1 LVDGRIIMNIQNK
14 LNFSRRIRRTPF
26 TASVEKYGVTGFSVV
41 NHTLLPKSF
50 QNSVEDDYLHL
61 QKHAQIWD
69 VGCQR
74 QVEIRGKDALK
85 LIELMTPRSISALQP
100 GKCLYIPLTDQNGG
114 IINDPIL
121 IKIRADHYY
130 LSVADSDVLLWARG
144 LAIGFGLNVRIRE
157 PDVWPLAV
165 QGPKAADVLAKVFGE
180 RIYSI
185 KKFNFDYFSLDG
197 SAQLIAKT
205 GYSRIGGFEIYL
217 SRPELGSSL
226 WETILEAGR
235 SENIR
240 PGSPNII
247 DRVEAGLL
255 SYGNEMTVE
264 NTPLECNMDKFLDIN
279 KEADYI
285 GKKVLQ
291 RQIRYGIKRRIRG
304 VIYKGPKLPTISR
317 PLQVFDIDKR
327 TIVGSL
333 TSGAFSPHFR
343 GNIGV
348 GMVKYGYWDN
358 NKKILVNIADQEFRE
373 GLIKDLPLIQ

>member
-1 LVDGRIIMNIQNK
+1 MNIQNK

-26 TASVEKYGVTGFSVV
+26 TASAEKYGVTGFSVV

-50 QNSVEDDYLHL
+50 QNSIEDDYLHL
-61 QKHAQIWD
+61 QKYAQIWD

-74 QVEIRGKDALK
+74 QVEIKGKDALK
-85 LIELMTPRSISALQP
+85 LIELMTPRSISELKP
-100 GKCLYIPLTDQNGG
+100 GKCLYIPLTDENGG

-121 IKIRADHYY
+121 IKISNEHYY

-180 RIYSI
+180 RIHSI
-185 KKFNFDYFSLDG
+185 KKFNFDYFSLEG
-197 SAQLIAKT
+197 SSQLIAKT

-217 SRPELGSSL
+217 SRPELGTFL
-226 WETILEAGR
+226 WETILEAGK
-235 SENIR
+235 SDNIR

-264 NTPLECNMDKFLDIN
+264 NTPLECNMDKFLDIY
-279 KEADYI
+279 KEEDYI
-285 GKKVLQ
+285 GKKVLL
-291 RQIRYGIKRRIRG
+291 RQIKYGLKRRIKG
-304 VIYKGPKLPTISR
+304 VIYKGPQLPTISR
-317 PLQVFDIDKR
+317 PLQVFDTNKK
-327 TIVGSL
+327 TIVGNL
-333 TSGAFSPHFR
+333 TSGAFSPHFKS
-343 GNIGV
+343 NIGL
-348 GMVKYGYWDN
+348 GMINDGYWDN
-358 NKKILVNIADQEFRE
+358 NKNILVNINDQEFRE

>member
-1 LVDGRIIMNIQNK
+1 MNVQNK

-50 QNSVEDDYLHL
+50 QNSIEDDYLHL
-61 QKHAQIWD
+61 QKYAQIWD

-74 QVEIRGKDALK
+74 QVEIKGKDALK
-85 LIELMTPRSISALQP
+85 LIELMTPRSISELKS
-100 GKCLYIPLTDQNGG
+100 GKCLYIPLTDENGG

-121 IKIRADHYY
+121 IKISDEHYY

-180 RIYSI
+180 QIHSI
-185 KKFNFDYFSLDG
+185 KKFNFDYFPLDG
-197 SAQLIAKT
+197 SSQLIAKT

-217 SRPELGSSL
+217 SRPELGTFL
-226 WETILEAGR
+226 WETILEAGK

-264 NTPLECNMDKFLDIN
+264 NTPLECNMDKFLDIY
-279 KEADYI
+279 KEEDYI
-285 GKKVLQ
+285 GKKVLL
-291 RQIRYGIKRRIRG
+291 RQIKYGIKRRIKG
-304 VIYKGPKLPTISR
+304 VIYKGPQLPTISR
-317 PLQVFDIDKR
+317 PLQVFDTDKK
-327 TIVGSL
+327 TIIGNL
-333 TSGAFSPHFR
+333 TSGAFSPHFKS
-343 GNIGV
+343 NIGL
-348 GMVKYGYWDN
+348 GMINHGYWDN
-358 NKKILVNIADQEFRE
+358 NKKILVNINDQEFRE
-373 GLIKDLPLIQ
+373 GLIKDLPLIK

>member
-1 LVDGRIIMNIQNK
+1 MNIQNK

-26 TASVEKYGVTGFSVV
+26 TASAEKYGVTGFSVV

-50 QNSVEDDYLHL
+50 QNSIEDDYLHL
-61 QKHAQIWD
+61 QKYAQIWD

-74 QVEIRGKDALK
+74 QVEIKGKDSLK
-85 LIELMTPRSISALQP
+85 LIELMTPRSISELKP
-100 GKCLYIPLTDQNGG
+100 GKCLYIPLTDENGG
-114 IINDPIL
+114 LINDPIL
-121 IKIRADHYY
+121 IKISDEHYY

-165 QGPKAADVLAKVFGE
+165 QGPKAANVLAKVFGE
-180 RIYSI
+180 RIHLI
-185 KKFNFDYFSLDG
+185 KKFNFDYFSFDG
-197 SAQLIAKT
+197 SPQLIAKT

-217 SRPELGSSL
+217 SRPELGTFL

-264 NTPLECNMDKFLDIN
+264 NTPLECNMDDFVDIN

-285 GKKVLQ
+285 GKKVLL
-291 RQIRYGIKRRIRG
+291 RQIKYGIKRRIRG
-304 VIYKGPKLPTISR
+304 VVYEGPKLPTISK
-317 PLQVFDIDKR
+317 PLKVFDTDKR

-333 TSGAFSPHFR
+333 TSGAFSPNFKS
-343 GNIGV
+343 NIGL
-348 GMVKYGYWDN
+348 GMVNDGYWDN

>member
-1 LVDGRIIMNIQNK
+1 MNIQNK

-50 QNSVEDDYLHL
+50 QNSIEDDYLHL
-61 QKHAQIWD
+61 QKYAQIWD

-74 QVEIRGKDALK
+74 QVEIKGKDALK
-85 LIELMTPRSISALQP
+85 LIELMTPRSISELKP
-100 GKCLYIPLTDQNGG
+100 GKCLYIPLTDENGG

-121 IKIRADHYY
+121 IKISNEHYY

-180 RIYSI
+180 RIRSI
-185 KKFNFDYFSLDG
+185 KKFNFDYFSLEG
-197 SAQLIAKT
+197 SSQLIAKT

-217 SRPELGSSL
+217 SRPELGTFL
-226 WETILEAGR
+226 WETILEAGK
-235 SENIR
+235 SDNIR

-264 NTPLECNMDKFLDIN
+264 NTPLECNMDKFLDIY
-279 KEADYI
+279 KEEDYI
-285 GKKVLQ
+285 GKKVLL
-291 RQIRYGIKRRIRG
+291 RQTKYGIKRRIKG
-304 VIYKGPKLPTISR
+304 VIYEGPQLPTISR
-317 PLQVFDIDKR
+317 PLQVFDTDKK
-327 TIVGSL
+327 TIIGNL
-333 TSGAFSPHFR
+333 TSGAFSPHFKS
-343 GNIGV
+343 NIGL
-348 GMVKYGYWDN
+348 GMIKEGYWDN
-358 NKKILVNIADQEFRE
+358 NKKILVNIKDQEFRE

>member
-1 LVDGRIIMNIQNK
+1 MNIQNK

-50 QNSVEDDYLHL
+50 QNSIEDDYLHL
-61 QKHAQIWD
+61 QKYAQIWD

-74 QVEIRGKDALK
+74 QVEIKGRDALK
-85 LIELMTPRSISALQP
+85 LIELMTPRSISELNSK
-100 GKCLYIPLTDQNGG
+100 KCLYIPLTDENGG

-121 IKIRADHYY
+121 IKISDEHYY

-144 LAIGFGLNVRIRE
+144 LAIGLGLNVRIRE
-157 PDVWPLAV
+157 PDVWPLAI

-180 RIYSI
+180 RIHSL
-185 KKFNFDYFSLDG
+185 KKFNFDYFPLEG
-197 SAQLIAKT
+197 SSQLIAKT

-217 SRPELGSSL
+217 SRPELGTFL
-226 WETILEAGR
+226 WETILEAGKP
-235 SENIR
+235 ENIR

-264 NTPLECNMDKFLDIN
+264 NTPLECNMDKFLDIY
-279 KEADYI
+279 KEEDYI
-285 GKKVLQ
+285 GKKVLL
-291 RQIRYGIKRRIRG
+291 RQIKYGIKRRIKG
-304 VIYKGPKLPTISR
+304 VIYKGPRLPTITR
-317 PLQVFDIDKR
+317 PLQVFDTDKK
-327 TIVGSL
+327 TIVGNL
-333 TSGAFSPHFR
+333 TSGAFSPFFKN
-343 GNIGV
+343 NIGL
-348 GMVKYGYWDN
+348 GMINEGYWDN
-358 NKKILVNIADQEFRE
+358 NKKILVNINDQEFRE

>member
-1 LVDGRIIMNIQNK
+1 MNIQNK

-50 QNSVEDDYLHL
+50 QHSIEDDYLHL
-61 QKHAQIWD
+61 QKYAQIWD

-74 QVEIRGKDALK
+74 QVEIKGRDALK
-85 LIELMTPRSISALQP
+85 LIELMTPRSISELNSK
-100 GKCLYIPLTDQNGG
+100 KCLYIPLTDENGG

-121 IKIRADHYY
+121 IKISDEHYY

-144 LAIGFGLNVRIRE
+144 LAIGLGLNVRIRE
-157 PDVWPLAV
+157 PDVWPLAI

-180 RIYSI
+180 RIHSL
-185 KKFNFDYFSLDG
+185 KKFNFDYFPLDG
-197 SAQLIAKT
+197 SSQLIAKT

-217 SRPELGSSL
+217 SRPELGTFL
-226 WETILEAGR
+226 WEKILEAGKP
-235 SENIR
+235 ENIR

-264 NTPLECNMDKFLDIN
+264 NTPLECNMDKFLDIY
-279 KEADYI
+279 KEEDYI
-285 GKKVLQ
+285 GKKVLL
-291 RQIRYGIKRRIRG
+291 RQIKYGIKRRIKG
-304 VIYKGPKLPTISR
+304 VIYKGPRLPTITR
-317 PLQVFDIDKR
+317 PLQVFDTDKK
-327 TIVGSL
+327 TIVGNL
-333 TSGAFSPHFR
+333 TSGAFSPFFKN
-343 GNIGV
+343 NIGL
-348 GMVKYGYWDN
+348 GMINEGYWDN
-358 NKKILVNIADQEFRE
+358 NKEILVNINDQEFRE

>member
-1 LVDGRIIMNIQNK
+1 MNIQNK

-50 QNSVEDDYLHL
+50 QHSIEDDYLHL
-61 QKHAQIWD
+61 QKYAQIWD

-74 QVEIRGKDALK
+74 QVEIKGRDALK
-85 LIELMTPRSISALQP
+85 LIELMTPRSISELNSK
-100 GKCLYIPLTDQNGG
+100 KCLYIPLTDENGG

-121 IKIRADHYY
+121 IKISDEHFY

-144 LAIGFGLNVRIRE
+144 LAIGLGLNVRIRE
-157 PDVWPLAV
+157 PDVWPLAI

-180 RIYSI
+180 RIHSL
-185 KKFNFDYFSLDG
+185 KKFNFDYFPLDG
-197 SAQLIAKT
+197 SSQLIAKT

-217 SRPELGSSL
+217 SRPELGTFL
-226 WETILEAGR
+226 WETILEAGKP
-235 SENIR
+235 ENIR

-264 NTPLECNMDKFLDIN
+264 NTPLECNMDKFLDIY
-279 KEADYI
+279 KEEDYI
-285 GKKVLQ
+285 GKKVLL
-291 RQIRYGIKRRIRG
+291 RQIKYGIKRRIKG
-304 VIYKGPKLPTISR
+304 VIYKGPRLPTITR
-317 PLQVFDIDKR
+317 PLQVFDTDKK
-327 TIVGSL
+327 TIVGNL
-333 TSGAFSPHFR
+333 TSGAFSPFFKN
-343 GNIGV
+343 NIGL
-348 GMVKYGYWDN
+348 GMINEGYWDN
-358 NKKILVNIADQEFRE
+358 NKKILVNINNQEFRE

>member
-1 LVDGRIIMNIQNK
+1 MNIQNK

-26 TASVEKYGVTGFSVV
+26 TASAEKYGVTGFSVV

-50 QNSVEDDYLHL
+50 QNSIEDDYLHL
-61 QKHAQIWD
+61 QKYAQIWD

-74 QVEIRGKDALK
+74 QVEIKGKDSLK
-85 LIELMTPRSISALQP
+85 LIELMTPRSISELKP
-100 GKCLYIPLTDQNGG
+100 GKCLYIPLTDENGG
-114 IINDPIL
+114 LINDPIL
-121 IKIRADHYY
+121 IKISDEHYY

-165 QGPKAADVLAKVFGE
+165 QGPKAANVLAKVFGE
-180 RIYSI
+180 QIHLI
-185 KKFNFDYFSLDG
+185 KKFNFDYFSFDG
-197 SAQLIAKT
+197 SPQLIAKT

-217 SRPELGSSL
+217 SRPELGTFL

-264 NTPLECNMDKFLDIN
+264 NTPLECNMDDFVDIN

-285 GKKVLQ
+285 GKKVLL
-291 RQIRYGIKRRIRG
+291 RQIKYGIKRRIRG
-304 VIYKGPKLPTISR
+304 VVYEGPKLPTISK
-317 PLQVFDIDKR
+317 PLKVFDTDKR

-333 TSGAFSPHFR
+333 TSGAFSPNFKS
-343 GNIGV
+343 NIGL
-348 GMVKYGYWDN
+348 GMVNDGHWDN
-358 NKKILVNIADQEFRE
+358 NKKILVNIADKEFRE

>member
-1 LVDGRIIMNIQNK
+1 MNIQNK

-50 QNSVEDDYLHL
+50 QHSIEDDYLHL
-61 QKHAQIWD
+61 QKYAQIWD

-74 QVEIRGKDALK
+74 QVEIKGRDALK
-85 LIELMTPRSISALQP
+85 LIELMTPRSISELNSK
-100 GKCLYIPLTDQNGG
+100 KCLYIPLTDENGG

-121 IKIRADHYY
+121 IKISDEHFY

-144 LAIGFGLNVRIRE
+144 LAIGLGLNVRIRE
-157 PDVWPLAV
+157 PDVWPLAI

-180 RIYSI
+180 RIHSL
-185 KKFNFDYFSLDG
+185 KRFNFDYFPLDG
-197 SAQLIAKT
+197 SSQLIAKT

-217 SRPELGSSL
+217 SRPELGTFL
-226 WETILEAGR
+226 WETILEAGKP
-235 SENIR
+235 ENIR

-264 NTPLECNMDKFLDIN
+264 NTPLECNMDKFLDIY
-279 KEADYI
+279 KEEDYI
-285 GKKVLQ
+285 GKKVLL
-291 RQIRYGIKRRIRG
+291 RQIKYGIKRRIKG
-304 VIYKGPKLPTISR
+304 VIYKGPRLPTITR
-317 PLQVFDIDKR
+317 PLQVFDTDKK
-327 TIVGSL
+327 TIVGNL
-333 TSGAFSPHFR
+333 TSGAFSPFFKN
-343 GNIGV
+343 NIGL
-348 GMVKYGYWDN
+348 GMINEGYWDN
-358 NKKILVNIADQEFRE
+358 NKKILVNINDQEIRE

>member
-1 LVDGRIIMNIQNK
+1 MNVQNK

-50 QNSVEDDYLHL
+50 QNSIEDDYLHL
-61 QKHAQIWD
+61 QKYAQIWD

-74 QVEIRGKDALK
+74 QVEIKGKDALK
-85 LIELMTPRSISALQP
+85 LIELMTPRSISELKS
-100 GKCLYIPLTDQNGG
+100 GKCLYIPLTDENGG

-121 IKIRADHYY
+121 IKISDEHYY

-180 RIYSI
+180 QIHSI
-185 KKFNFDYFSLDG
+185 KKFNFDYFPLDG
-197 SAQLIAKT
+197 SSQLIAKT

-217 SRPELGSSL
+217 SRPELGTFL
-226 WETILEAGR
+226 WETILEAGK

-264 NTPLECNMDKFLDIN
+264 NTPLECNMDKFLDIC
-279 KEADYI
+279 KEENYI

-291 RQIRYGIKRRIRG
+291 RQIKYGIKRRIKG
-304 VIYKGPKLPTISR
+304 VIYKGPQLPTISR
-317 PLQVFDIDKR
+317 PLQVFDTDKK
-327 TIVGSL
+327 TIVGNL
-333 TSGAFSPHFR
+333 TSGAFSPFFKN
-343 GNIGV
+343 NIGL
-348 GMVKYGYWDN
+348 GMINEGYWDN
-358 NKKILVNIADQEFRE
+358 NKEILVNINDQEFRE

>member
-1 LVDGRIIMNIQNK
+1 MNIQNK

-50 QNSVEDDYLHL
+50 QNSIEDDYLHL
-61 QKHAQIWD
+61 QKYAQIWD

-74 QVEIRGKDALK
+74 QVEIKGRDALK
-85 LIELMTPRSISALQP
+85 LIELMTPRSISELNSK
-100 GKCLYIPLTDQNGG
+100 KCLYIPLTDENGG

-121 IKIRADHYY
+121 IKISDEHYY

-144 LAIGFGLNVRIRE
+144 LAIGLGLNVRIRE
-157 PDVWPLAV
+157 PDVWPLAI

-180 RIYSI
+180 RIHSL
-185 KKFNFDYFSLDG
+185 KKFNFDYFPLDG
-197 SAQLIAKT
+197 SSQLIAKT

-217 SRPELGSSL
+217 SRPELGTFL
-226 WETILEAGR
+226 WETILEAGKTV
-235 SENIR
+235 NIR

-264 NTPLECNMDKFLDIN
+264 NTPLECNMDKFLDIY
-279 KEADYI
+279 KEEDYI
-285 GKKVLQ
+285 GKKVLL
-291 RQIRYGIKRRIRG
+291 RQIKYGIKRRIKG
-304 VIYKGPKLPTISR
+304 IIYKGPRLPTITR
-317 PLQVFDIDKR
+317 PLQVFDTNKK
-327 TIVGSL
+327 TIVGNL
-333 TSGAFSPHFR
+333 TSGAFSPFFKS
-343 GNIGV
+343 NIGL
-348 GMVKYGYWDN
+348 GMINEGYWDN
-358 NKKILVNIADQEFRE
+358 NKEILVNINDQEFRE

>member
-1 LVDGRIIMNIQNK
+1 MNIQNK

-26 TASVEKYGVTGFSVV
+26 TASAEKYGVTGFSVV

-50 QNSVEDDYLHL
+50 QNSIEDDYLHL
-61 QKHAQIWD
+61 QKYAQIWD

-74 QVEIRGKDALK
+74 QVEIKGKDSLK
-85 LIELMTPRSISALQP
+85 LIELMTPRSISELKP
-100 GKCLYIPLTDQNGG
+100 GKCLYIPLTDENGG
-114 IINDPIL
+114 LINDPIL
-121 IKIRADHYY
+121 IKISDEHYY

-165 QGPKAADVLAKVFGE
+165 QGPKAANVLAKVFGE
-180 RIYSI
+180 QIHLI
-185 KKFNFDYFSLDG
+185 KKFNFDYFSFDG
-197 SAQLIAKT
+197 SPQLIAKT

-217 SRPELGSSL
+217 SRPELGTFL

-264 NTPLECNMDKFLDIN
+264 NTPLECNMDDFVDIN

-285 GKKVLQ
+285 GKKVLL
-291 RQIRYGIKRRIRG
+291 RQIKYGIKRRIRG
-304 VIYKGPKLPTISR
+304 VVYEGPKLPTISK
-317 PLQVFDIDKR
+317 PLKVFDTDKR

-333 TSGAFSPHFR
+333 TSGAFSPNFKS
-343 GNIGV
+343 NIGL
-348 GMVKYGYWDN
+348 GMVNDGHWDN

>member
-1 LVDGRIIMNIQNK
+1 MNIQNK

-50 QNSVEDDYLHL
+50 QHSIEDDYLHL
-61 QKHAQIWD
+61 QKYAQIWD

-74 QVEIRGKDALK
+74 QVEIKGRDALK
-85 LIELMTPRSISALQP
+85 LIELMTPRSISELNSK
-100 GKCLYIPLTDQNGG
+100 KCLYIPLTDENGG

-121 IKIRADHYY
+121 IKISDEHYY

-144 LAIGFGLNVRIRE
+144 LAIGLGLNVRIRE
-157 PDVWPLAV
+157 PDVWPLAI

-180 RIYSI
+180 RIHSL
-185 KKFNFDYFSLDG
+185 KKFNFDYFPLDG
-197 SAQLIAKT
+197 SSQLIAKT

-217 SRPELGSSL
+217 SRPELGTFL
-226 WETILEAGR
+226 WETILEAGKP
-235 SENIR
+235 ENIR

-264 NTPLECNMDKFLDIN
+264 NTPLECNMDKFLDIY
-279 KEADYI
+279 KEEDYI
-285 GKKVLQ
+285 GKKVLL
-291 RQIRYGIKRRIRG
+291 RQIKYGIKRRIKG
-304 VIYKGPKLPTISR
+304 VIYKGPRLPTITR
-317 PLQVFDIDKR
+317 PLQVFDTDKK
-327 TIVGSL
+327 TIVGNL
-333 TSGAFSPHFR
+333 TSGAFSPFFKN
-343 GNIGV
+343 NIGL
-348 GMVKYGYWDN
+348 GMINEGYWDN
-358 NKKILVNIADQEFRE
+358 NKEILVNINDQEFRE

>member
-1 LVDGRIIMNIQNK
+1 MNIQNK

-50 QNSVEDDYLHL
+50 QHSIEDDYLHL
-61 QKHAQIWD
+61 QKYAQIWD

-74 QVEIRGKDALK
+74 QVEIKGRDALK
-85 LIELMTPRSISALQP
+85 LIELMTPRSISELNSK
-100 GKCLYIPLTDQNGG
+100 KCLYIPLTDENGG

-121 IKIRADHYY
+121 IKISDEHYY

-144 LAIGFGLNVRIRE
+144 LAIGLGLNVRIRE
-157 PDVWPLAV
+157 PDVWPLAI

-180 RIYSI
+180 RIHSL
-185 KKFNFDYFSLDG
+185 KRFNFDYFPLDG
-197 SAQLIAKT
+197 SSQLIAKT

-217 SRPELGSSL
+217 SRPELGTFL
-226 WETILEAGR
+226 WETILEAGKP
-235 SENIR
+235 ENIR

-264 NTPLECNMDKFLDIN
+264 NTPLECNMDKFLDIY
-279 KEADYI
+279 KEEDYI
-285 GKKVLQ
+285 GKKVLL
-291 RQIRYGIKRRIRG
+291 RQIKYGIKRRIKG
-304 VIYKGPKLPTISR
+304 VIYKGPRLPTITR
-317 PLQVFDIDKR
+317 PLQVFDTDKK
-327 TIVGSL
+327 TIVGNL
-333 TSGAFSPHFR
+333 TSGAFSPFFKN
-343 GNIGV
+343 NIGL
-348 GMVKYGYWDN
+348 GMINEGYWDN
-358 NKKILVNIADQEFRE
+358 NKKILVNINDQEFRE

>member
-1 LVDGRIIMNIQNK
+1 MNIQNK

-50 QNSVEDDYLHL
+50 QNSIEDDYLHL
-61 QKHAQIWD
+61 QKYAQIWD

-74 QVEIRGKDALK
+74 QVEIKGRDALK
-85 LIELMTPRSISALQP
+85 LIELMTPRSISELNSK
-100 GKCLYIPLTDQNGG
+100 KCLYIPLTDENGG

-121 IKIRADHYY
+121 IKISDEHYY

-144 LAIGFGLNVRIRE
+144 LAIGLGLNVRIRE
-157 PDVWPLAV
+157 PDVWPLAI

-180 RIYSI
+180 RIHSL
-185 KKFNFDYFSLDG
+185 KKFNFDYFPLDG
-197 SAQLIAKT
+197 SSQLIAKT

-217 SRPELGSSL
+217 SRPELGTFL
-226 WETILEAGR
+226 WETILEAGKP
-235 SENIR
+235 ENIR

-264 NTPLECNMDKFLDIN
+264 NTPLECNMDKFLDIY
-279 KEADYI
+279 KEEDYI
-285 GKKVLQ
+285 GKKVLL
-291 RQIRYGIKRRIRG
+291 RQIKYGIKRRIKG
-304 VIYKGPKLPTISR
+304 VIYKGPRLPTITR
-317 PLQVFDIDKR
+317 PLQVFDTDKK
-327 TIVGSL
+327 TIVGNL
-333 TSGAFSPHFR
+333 TSGAFSPFFKN
-343 GNIGV
+343 NIGL
-348 GMVKYGYWDN
+348 GMINEGYWDN
-358 NKKILVNIADQEFRE
+358 NKKILVNINDQEFRE

>member
-1 LVDGRIIMNIQNK
+1 MVDGRIIMNIQNK

-50 QNSVEDDYLHL
+50 QNSIEDDYLHL

-100 GKCLYIPLTDQNGG
+100 GKCLYIPLTDENGG
-114 IINDPIL
+114 VINDPIL
-121 IKIRADHYY
+121 IKIGADHYY

-197 SAQLIAKT
+197 SSQLIAKT

-333 TSGAFSPHFR
+333 TSGAFSPHFKS
-343 GNIGV
+343 NIGV

>member
-1 LVDGRIIMNIQNK
+1 MNIQNK

-50 QNSVEDDYLHL
+50 QNSIEDDYLHL
-61 QKHAQIWD
+61 QKYAQIWD

-74 QVEIRGKDALK
+74 QVEIKGKDALK
-85 LIELMTPRSISALQP
+85 LIELMTPRSISKLKP
-100 GKCLYIPLTDQNGG
+100 GKCLYIPLTDENGG

-121 IKIRADHYY
+121 IKISNEHYY

-180 RIYSI
+180 RIRSI
-185 KKFNFDYFSLDG
+185 KKFNFDYFSLEG
-197 SAQLIAKT
+197 SSQLIAKT

-217 SRPELGSSL
+217 SRPELGTFL
-226 WETILEAGR
+226 WETILEAGK
-235 SENIR
+235 SDNIR

-264 NTPLECNMDKFLDIN
+264 NTPLECNMDKFLDIY
-279 KEADYI
+279 KEEDYI
-285 GKKVLQ
+285 GKKVLL
-291 RQIRYGIKRRIRG
+291 RQTKYGIKRRIKG
-304 VIYKGPKLPTISR
+304 VIYKGPQLPTISR
-317 PLQVFDIDKR
+317 PLQVFDTDKK
-327 TIVGSL
+327 TIIGTL
-333 TSGAFSPHFR
+333 TSGSFSPHFKS
-343 GNIGV
+343 NIGL
-348 GMVKYGYWDN
+348 GMINNGYWDN
-358 NKKILVNIADQEFRE
+358 NKKILVNINDQEFRE

>member
-1 LVDGRIIMNIQNK
+1 MNIQNK

-26 TASVEKYGVTGFSVV
+26 TSSVEKYGVTGFSVV

-50 QNSVEDDYLHL
+50 QNSIEEDYLHL
-61 QKHAQIWD
+61 QEYAQIWD

-74 QVEIRGKDALK
+74 QVEIKGKDALK
-85 LIELMTPRSISALQP
+85 LIELMTPRSISGLKP
-100 GKCLYIPLTDQNGG
+100 GKCLYIPLTDENGG

-121 IKIRADHYY
+121 IKKSTDHYY

-144 LAIGFGLNVRIRE
+144 LAIGLRLNVRIRE
-157 PDVWPLAV
+157 PDIWPLAI
-165 QGPKAADVLAKVFGE
+165 QGPRAADVLAKVFGE
-180 RIYSI
+180 RIHSI

-197 SAQLIAKT
+197 SSQIIAKT
-205 GYSRIGGFEIYL
+205 GYSRIGGYEIYL
-217 SRPELGSSL
+217 SRPELGASL

-264 NTPLECNMDKFLDIN
+264 NTPLECNMDKFVDIN
-279 KEADYI
+279 KEENYI
-285 GKKVLQ
+285 GKKVLL
-291 RQIRYGIKRRIRG
+291 RQIKYGIKRRIKG
-304 VIYKGPKLPTISR
+304 VIYEGPKLPTISR
-317 PLQVFDIDKR
+317 PLQVFDTDKR

-333 TSGAFSPHFR
+333 TSGAFSPHFES
-343 GNIGV
+343 NIGV
-348 GMVKYGYWDN
+348 GMINKGYWDN
-358 NKKILVNIADQEFRE
+358 NKEILINISAKEFRA
-373 GLIKDLPLIQ
+373 GLIKDLPLIK

>member
-1 LVDGRIIMNIQNK
+1 MNIQNK

-50 QNSVEDDYLHL
+50 QHSIEDDYLHL
-61 QKHAQIWD
+61 QKYAQIWD

-74 QVEIRGKDALK
+74 QVEIKGRDALK
-85 LIELMTPRSISALQP
+85 LIELMTPRSISELNSK
-100 GKCLYIPLTDQNGG
+100 KCLYIPLTDENGG

-121 IKIRADHYY
+121 IKISDEHFY

-144 LAIGFGLNVRIRE
+144 LAIGLGLNVRIRE
-157 PDVWPLAV
+157 PDVWPLAI

-180 RIYSI
+180 RIHSL
-185 KKFNFDYFSLDG
+185 KKFNFDYFPLDG
-197 SAQLIAKT
+197 SSQLIAKT

-217 SRPELGSSL
+217 SRPELGTFL
-226 WETILEAGR
+226 WETILEAGKP
-235 SENIR
+235 ENIR

-264 NTPLECNMDKFLDIN
+264 NTPLECNMDKFLDIY
-279 KEADYI
+279 KEEDYI
-285 GKKVLQ
+285 GKKVLL
-291 RQIRYGIKRRIRG
+291 RQIKYGIKRRIKG
-304 VIYKGPKLPTISR
+304 VIYKGPRLPTITR
-317 PLQVFDIDKR
+317 PLQVFDTDKK
-327 TIVGSL
+327 TIVGNL
-333 TSGAFSPHFR
+333 TSGAFSPFFKN
-343 GNIGV
+343 NIGL
-348 GMVKYGYWDN
+348 GMINEGYWDN
-358 NKKILVNIADQEFRE
+358 NKKILVNINDQEFRE

>member
-1 LVDGRIIMNIQNK
+1 MNIQNK

-26 TASVEKYGVTGFSVV
+26 TASAEKYGVTGFSVV

-50 QNSVEDDYLHL
+50 QNSIEDDYLHL
-61 QKHAQIWD
+61 QKYAQIWD

-74 QVEIRGKDALK
+74 QVEIKGKDSLK
-85 LIELMTPRSISALQP
+85 LIELMTPRSISELKP
-100 GKCLYIPLTDQNGG
+100 GKCLYIPLTDENGG
-114 IINDPIL
+114 LINDPIL
-121 IKIRADHYY
+121 IKISDEHYY

-165 QGPKAADVLAKVFGE
+165 QGPKAANVLAKVFGE
-180 RIYSI
+180 QIHLI
-185 KKFNFDYFSLDG
+185 KKFNFDYFSFDG
-197 SAQLIAKT
+197 SSQLIAKT

-217 SRPELGSSL
+217 SRPELGTFL
-226 WETILEAGR
+226 WETILKAGR

-264 NTPLECNMDKFLDIN
+264 NTPLECNMDDFVDIN

-285 GKKVLQ
+285 GKKVLL
-291 RQIRYGIKRRIRG
+291 RQIKYGIKRRIRG
-304 VIYKGPKLPTISR
+304 VVYEGPKLPTISK
-317 PLQVFDIDKR
+317 PLKVFDTDKR

-333 TSGAFSPHFR
+333 TSGAFSPNFKS
-343 GNIGV
+343 NIGL
-348 GMVKYGYWDN
+348 GMVNDGYWDN
-358 NKKILVNIADQEFRE
+358 NKKILVNIADKEFRE

>member
-1 LVDGRIIMNIQNK
+1 MNIQNK

-50 QNSVEDDYLHL
+50 QNSIEDDYLHL
-61 QKHAQIWD
+61 QKYAQIWD

-74 QVEIRGKDALK
+74 QVEIKGRDALK
-85 LIELMTPRSISALQP
+85 LIELMTPRSISELNSK
-100 GKCLYIPLTDQNGG
+100 KCLYIPLTDENGG

-121 IKIRADHYY
+121 IKISDEHYY

-144 LAIGFGLNVRIRE
+144 LAIGLGLNVRIRE
-157 PDVWPLAV
+157 PDVWPLAI

-180 RIYSI
+180 RIHSL
-185 KKFNFDYFSLDG
+185 KKFNFDYFPLDG
-197 SAQLIAKT
+197 SSQLIAKT

-217 SRPELGSSL
+217 SRPELGTFL
-226 WETILEAGR
+226 WETILEAGKP
-235 SENIR
+235 ENIR

-264 NTPLECNMDKFLDIN
+264 NTPLECNMDKFLDIY
-279 KEADYI
+279 KEEDYI
-285 GKKVLQ
+285 GKKVLL
-291 RQIRYGIKRRIRG
+291 RQIKYGIKRRIKG
-304 VIYKGPKLPTISR
+304 VIYKGPRLPTITR
-317 PLQVFDIDKR
+317 PLQVFDTDKK
-327 TIVGSL
+327 TIVGNL
-333 TSGAFSPHFR
+333 TSGAFSPFFKN
-343 GNIGV
+343 NIGL
-348 GMVKYGYWDN
+348 GMINEGYWDN
-358 NKKILVNIADQEFRE
+358 NKEILVNINDQEFRE

>member
-1 LVDGRIIMNIQNK
+1 MNIQNK

-50 QNSVEDDYLHL
+50 QHSIEDDYLHL
-61 QKHAQIWD
+61 QKYAQIWD

-74 QVEIRGKDALK
+74 QVEIKGRDALK
-85 LIELMTPRSISALQP
+85 LIELMTPRSISELNSK
-100 GKCLYIPLTDQNGG
+100 KCLYIPLTDENGG

-121 IKIRADHYY
+121 IKISDEHYY

-144 LAIGFGLNVRIRE
+144 LAIGLGLNVRIRE
-157 PDVWPLAV
+157 PDVWPLAI

-180 RIYSI
+180 RIHSL
-185 KKFNFDYFSLDG
+185 KKFNFDYFPLDG
-197 SAQLIAKT
+197 SSQLIAKT

-217 SRPELGSSL
+217 SRPELGTFL
-226 WETILEAGR
+226 WETILEAGKP
-235 SENIR
+235 ENIR

-264 NTPLECNMDKFLDIN
+264 NTPLECNMDKFLDIY
-279 KEADYI
+279 KEENYI
-285 GKKVLQ
+285 GKKVLL
-291 RQIRYGIKRRIRG
+291 RQIKYGLKRRIKG
-304 VIYKGPKLPTISR
+304 IIYKGPQLPTISR
-317 PLQVFDIDKR
+317 PLQVFDTNKK
-327 TIVGSL
+327 TIVGNL
-333 TSGAFSPHFR
+333 TSGAFSPHFKS
-343 GNIGV
+343 NIGL
-348 GMVKYGYWDN
+348 GMINDGYWDN
-358 NKKILVNIADQEFRE
+358 NKNILVNINDQEFRE

>member
-1 LVDGRIIMNIQNK
+1 MNIQNK

-26 TASVEKYGVTGFSVV
+26 TTSAEKYGVTGFSVV

-50 QNSVEDDYLHL
+50 QNSIEDDYLHL
-61 QKHAQIWD
+61 QKYAQIWD

-74 QVEIRGKDALK
+74 QVEIKGKDALK
-85 LIELMTPRSISALQP
+85 LIELMTPRSISELTP
-100 GKCLYIPLTDQNGG
+100 GKCLYIPLTDENGG

-121 IKIRADHYY
+121 IKISDDHYY

-165 QGPKAADVLAKVFGE
+165 QGPKAAGVLAKVFGE
-180 RIYSI
+180 RIHSI

-197 SAQLIAKT
+197 SSQLIAKT

-217 SRPELGSSL
+217 SRPELGTFL
-226 WETILEAGR
+226 WETILEAGK

-264 NTPLECNMDKFLDIN
+264 NTPLECNMDKFLDIY
-279 KEADYI
+279 KEEDYI
-285 GKKVLQ
+285 GKKVLL
-291 RQIRYGIKRRIRG
+291 RQIKYGIKRRIKG
-304 VIYKGPKLPTISR
+304 VIYKGPRLPTITR
-317 PLQVFDIDKR
+317 PLQVFDTDKK
-327 TIVGSL
+327 TIVGNL
-333 TSGAFSPHFR
+333 TSGAFSPFFKN
-343 GNIGV
+343 NIGL
-348 GMVKYGYWDN
+348 GMINEGYWDN
-358 NKKILVNIADQEFRE
+358 NKEILVNINDQEFRE

>member
-1 LVDGRIIMNIQNK
+1 MNIQNK

-26 TASVEKYGVTGFSVV
+26 TTSAEKYGVTGFSVV

-50 QNSVEDDYLHL
+50 QNSIEDDYLHL
-61 QKHAQIWD
+61 QKYAQIWD

-74 QVEIRGKDALK
+74 QVEIKGKDALK
-85 LIELMTPRSISALQP
+85 LIELMTPRSISELTP
-100 GKCLYIPLTDQNGG
+100 GKCLYIPLTDENGG

-121 IKIRADHYY
+121 IKISDDHYY

-165 QGPKAADVLAKVFGE
+165 QGPKAASVLAKVFGE
-180 RIYSI
+180 RIHSI

-197 SAQLIAKT
+197 SSQLIAKT

-217 SRPELGSSL
+217 SRPELGTFL
-226 WETILEAGR
+226 WETILEAGK

-264 NTPLECNMDKFLDIN
+264 NTPLECNMDKFLDIH
-279 KEADYI
+279 KEENYI
-285 GKKVLQ
+285 GKKVLL
-291 RQIRYGIKRRIRG
+291 RQSKYGLKRRIKG
-304 VIYKGPKLPTISR
+304 IIYKGPQLPTISR
-317 PLQVFDIDKR
+317 PLQVFDTNKK
-327 TIVGSL
+327 TIVGNL
-333 TSGAFSPHFR
+333 TSGAFSPHFKS
-343 GNIGV
+343 NIGL
-348 GMVKYGYWDN
+348 GMINDGYWDN
-358 NKKILVNIADQEFRE
+358 NKNILVNINDQEFRE

>member
-1 LVDGRIIMNIQNK
+1 MNIQNK

-50 QNSVEDDYLHL
+50 QNSIEDDYLHL
-61 QKHAQIWD
+61 QKYAQIWD

-74 QVEIRGKDALK
+74 QVEIKGRDALK
-85 LIELMTPRSISALQP
+85 LIELMTPRSISKLNSK
-100 GKCLYIPLTDQNGG
+100 KCLYIPLTDENGG

-121 IKIRADHYY
+121 IKISDEHYY

-144 LAIGFGLNVRIRE
+144 LAIGLGLNVRIRE
-157 PDVWPLAV
+157 PDVWPLAI

-180 RIYSI
+180 RIHSL
-185 KKFNFDYFSLDG
+185 KKFNFDYFPLDG
-197 SAQLIAKT
+197 SSQLIAKT

-217 SRPELGSSL
+217 SRPELGTFL
-226 WETILEAGR
+226 WETILEAGKTV
-235 SENIR
+235 NIR

-264 NTPLECNMDKFLDIN
+264 NTPLECNMDKFLDIY
-279 KEADYI
+279 KEEDYI
-285 GKKVLQ
+285 GKKVLL
-291 RQIRYGIKRRIRG
+291 RQIKYGIKRRIKG
-304 VIYKGPKLPTISR
+304 IIYKGPRLPTITR
-317 PLQVFDIDKR
+317 PLQVFDTNKK
-327 TIVGSL
+327 TIVGNL
-333 TSGAFSPHFR
+333 TSGAFSPFFKS
-343 GNIGV
+343 NIGL
-348 GMVKYGYWDN
+348 GMINEGYWDN
-358 NKKILVNIADQEFRE
+358 NKEILVKINDQEFRE

>member
-1 LVDGRIIMNIQNK
+1 MNIQNK

-50 QNSVEDDYLHL
+50 QNSIEDDYLHL
-61 QKHAQIWD
+61 QKYAQIWD

-74 QVEIRGKDALK
+74 QVEIKGKDALK
-85 LIELMTPRSISALQP
+85 LIELMTPRSISELKP
-100 GKCLYIPLTDQNGG
+100 GKCLYIPLTDENGG

-121 IKIRADHYY
+121 IKISNEHYY

-180 RIYSI
+180 RIRSI
-185 KKFNFDYFSLDG
+185 KKFNFDYFSLEG
-197 SAQLIAKT
+197 SSQLIAKT

-217 SRPELGSSL
+217 SRPELGTFL
-226 WETILEAGR
+226 WETILEAGK
-235 SENIR
+235 SDNIR

-264 NTPLECNMDKFLDIN
+264 NTPLECNMDKFLDIY
-279 KEADYI
+279 KEEDYI
-285 GKKVLQ
+285 GKKVLL
-291 RQIRYGIKRRIRG
+291 RQTKYGIKRRIKG
-304 VIYKGPKLPTISR
+304 AIYEGPQLPTISR
-317 PLQVFDIDKR
+317 PLQVFDTDKK
-327 TIVGSL
+327 TIIGNL
-333 TSGAFSPHFR
+333 TSGAFSPHFKS
-343 GNIGV
+343 NIGL
-348 GMVKYGYWDN
+348 GMIKEGYWDN
-358 NKKILVNIADQEFRE
+358 NKKILVNIKDQEFRE